1 MNIVREDLKDGIA
14 LLKIQISTPDY
25 ADKVNASLEKYRK
38 TAKVPGFRPGKVPA
52 SFVKQQFGKSVLA
65 EELNRIVGDS
75 IQTYINDNKIDILG
89 QPIPSTEEVKGDF
102 NNPSDFEFS
111 FEIGLTPTFE
121 IPLTSSTKFNYNK
134 VNVDGDLV
142 TKQLDDIRRR
152 YGKIVS
158 SEKVGENE
166 LILAQFTELNADGTE
181 KEDGITNSSTVS
193 MEFVEDKK
201 VKKELLDKKIGD
213 VVVVD
218 PRTVSKG
225 ESDMKAMLGLKA
237 DDTTE
242 IGSKYALKI
251 NEIKHIELAELNQEL
266 FDKLFGAGEVSSEAD
281 LKNRIK
287 NDLEEMFNND
297 SDRLVMRDAYNH
309 LMDNTT
315 VNLPSDFLKRWI
327 TLSAEKPITTQE
339 LDEQFPEYEKSM
351 KWQLI
356 QGKIFK
362 DNNLQ
367 LKQDEV
373 IGYTKGLLAKQY
385 AQYGIP
391 APEDKEL
398 TDSAMQ
404 VLKNQEESARIY
416 DMIAESKLIEY
427 VKSTAKLADKKIS
440 YDEFVELA
448 NA

>member
-181 KEDGITNSSTVS
+181 KEGGITNSSTVS

>member
-181 KEDGITNSSTVS
+181 KEGGITNSSTVS

-266 FDKLFGAGEVSSEAD
+266 FDKSFGAGEVSSEAD